1 MYLDLTKLYFSA
13 LILMAGIILVTKPP
27 FLFPPQVNSNGTN
40 SLFRDYLDRNYVM
53 YNLNSKYYYF
63 TRIKVDLCKLE
74 PFEFVFSDVNSTFD
88 VIQDAE
94 EGDLYFVGAI
104 IALSSAIFSA
114 ANNIVVAKIVSVFIR
129 IMSNKPNITK
139 NPILSFLHIL
149 HITIYMYLQIQH

>member
-1 MYLDLTKLYFSA
+1 MYFDLTKLYFSA

-94 EGDLYFVGAI
+94 EGD
-104 IALSSAIFSA
+104 
-114 ANNIVVAKIVSVFIR
+114 FI
-129 IMSNKPNITK
+129 
-139 NPILSFLHIL
+139 L
-149 HITIYMYLQIQH
+149 